1 MATNT
6 SQVWQRRHRNRGVV
20 NRFGC
25 KLGAMF
31 CVSAALVSLL
41 CAGQA
46 FAQVKQVYVDAAGQC
61 EGNTPC
67 YEELGIAVTV
77 LPDAGTVTVYP
88 GEYDSKPF
96 RTYDATCG
104 NCPVDFGGFEA
115 GGWIST
121 AILVSGKSITI
132 RGQSPEDTI
141 IRTNASY
148 GFLFSQ
154 SKGSVIEG
162 ITIASGVKSKDK
174 RRTDA
179 AVLVRNSEITLRTVH
194 IVDNDGLEELKR
206 RNGDV
211 YVDGIAG
218 VAVRE
223 GGKLLIEDSVI
234 RNNSSHGIIL
244 YRSDP
249 TLDDDQATATVLR
262 TLIADGAHP
271 TSKAG
276 IRATGDSILNVQLS
290 QIHNHRNGIEFF
302 DVSTGSVTNSS
313 ISRIKHNGLTRA
325 TAGAVQITNNVFFDI
340 GERGVVSDGVLNL
353 ALSNNV
359 FYANAEGISL
369 YHYGEPYPG
378 SYNAFFGNHL
388 HDVAMCFEQECKVY
402 SPDGDY
408 LPTARNVRPEFVNPG
423 QRDFRLKCS
432 SPLINAGDPDAKY
445 ADVDQSQND
454 IGQYGGP
461 NGNSDYLSECEC
473 SPQDPN
479 AGYNLTASGWQ
490 RSLWANPDLDGDPV
504 DVRSFETP
512 AGFREIWSGNDPLS
526 CVPGNAFSARYSGD
540 RWFDGTEYEIN
551 MIANSGVRIYVAG
564 ELVLDEWDSGESG
577 EYTVAVAPNPGK
589 HSVIVDY
596 VSTQGDAALWFE
608 LGRPEPDEQTVA
620 DSAESD
626 NASESENEDADQQAA
641 EEIAKNN
648 EKLEENAGKSNHGAV
663 WFGPGDVPENLAPGD
678 TLPVIVRVTNG
689 GSATWRHSASPASH
703 HGYRLAATSANTV
716 IWSNSPCGQYSN
728 AEAPETNRAY
738 ICADDSVVPNQ
749 TYSFYFDVTA
759 PDSGP
764 AQLGVEMIEETRD
777 RFGVPGSRGLA
788 GSADVSAADGFASVK
803 VEVNW
808 KQLLRQKLGLSN

>member
-1 MATNT
+1 MSINT
-6 SQVWQRRHRNRGVV
+6 SQLLRHSNWPAIFVV
-20 NRFGC
+20 GT
-25 KLGAMF
+25 
-31 CVSAALVSLL
+31 LL
-41 CAGQA
+41 WSMLSAGQA
-46 FAQVKQVYVDAAGQC
+46 VAQVKEVYVDAAGQC
-61 EGNTPC
+61 EGNSPC
-67 YEELGIAVTV
+67 YDDLSTAVTV

-88 GEYDSKPF
+88 GEYDSRPF

-121 AILVSGKSITI
+121 ALLISGKSITI
-132 RGQSPEDTI
+132 RGTSPTDTI

-148 GFLFSQ
+148 GILFNE
-154 SKGSVIEG
+154 SKDSLIEG
-162 ITIASGVKSKDK
+162 ITISAGVKSKDK

-179 AVLVRNSEITLRTVH
+179 AVLIRNSDVTLRNVH
-194 IVDNDGLEELKR
+194 IVDNDGVEELEK
-206 RNGDV
+206 RNGDK
-211 YVDGIAG
+211 YIEGIAG
-218 VAVRE
+218 VGVRE

-234 RNNSSHGIIL
+234 RNSSSHGIIL

-249 TLDDDQATATVLR
+249 TRDDDQATATVLR
-262 TLIADGAHP
+262 TLIADGSHP

-290 QIHNHRNGIEFF
+290 QIHNHRSGIELF
-302 DVSTGSVTNSS
+302 DVSSGSITNSS

-325 TAGAVQITNNVFFDI
+325 TAGAVEVMNNVFFDI
-340 GERGVVSDGVLNL
+340 GERGVVSDGVLDFV
-353 ALSNNV
+353 LSNNV
-359 FYANAEGISL
+359 FYANAEGVSL

-378 SYNAFFGNHL
+378 SHNAFFGNHL
-388 HDVAMCFEQECKVY
+388 HDVAMCFEAECTTY
-402 SPDGDY
+402 APGGDY

-432 SPLINAGDPDAKY
+432 SPLINAGNPDAKY
-445 ADVDQSQND
+445 ADIDQTQND

-461 NGNSDYLSECEC
+461 NGNSEYLSDCEC

-490 RSLWANPDLDGDPV
+490 RSLWSNPELDGDPV

-512 AGFREIWSGNDPLS
+512 AGIREIWSGNDPLS

-551 MIANSGVRIYVAG
+551 MVANSGVRIYVAG
-564 ELVLDEWDSGESG
+564 ELVLDEWDGSKSGEHK
-577 EYTVAVAPNPGK
+577 VAVAPAPGK
-589 HSVIVDY
+589 HSVIIDY
-596 VSTQGDAALWFE
+596 VSTEDDAALWFE
-608 LGRPEPDEQTVA
+608 LGRPKPPAEQSGDDESSEQTSE
-620 DSAESD
+620 DGSD
-626 NASESENEDADQQAA
+626 EAAA

-648 EKLEENAGKSNHGAV
+648 EKLEENAGKSNHGAI
-663 WFGPGDVPENLAPGD
+663 WFGPGDLPENMAAGD

-703 HGYRLAATSANTV
+703 HGYRLAATADNTV
-716 IWSNSPCGQYSN
+716 SWSNSPCGQYSN
-728 AEAPETNRAY
+728 AQAPETNRAY
-738 ICADDSVVPNQ
+738 ICADDSIVPNQ

-759 PDSGP
+759 PEDG
-764 AQLGVEMIEETRD
+764 AARLGVEMIEETRD
-777 RFGVPGSRGLA
+777 RFGVPGTKSLV
-788 GSADVSAADGFASVK
+788 GSADTDNGQQLASVT